1 MKNLCQAYLEA
12 AVTKKEKRDPLSSL
26 TPREE
31 ELFKLVVTGTKNKDI
46 AQQLNISEHTVRNH
60 IARIFSKL
68 KVNNRTEAAFMW
80 HSNQQDKYMMG
91 QDVERIPSGTSKQA
105 GGKVWVPKLHHLEQK
120 YSKSGGV
127 K

>member
-1 MKNLCQAYLEA
+1 MQNLCQTYLEA

-31 ELFKLVVTGTKNKDI
+31 ELFKLVITGTKNKDI
-46 AQQLNISEHTVRNH
+46 AQQLSISEHTVRNH

-80 HSNQQDKYMMG
+80 HSNQQDKYMAG
-91 QDVERIPSGTSKQA
+91 EYVRPNSSANPSS
-105 GGKVWVPKLHHLEQK
+105 GKVWVPKLHHLEQK
-120 YSKSGGV
+120 YSKSGGS